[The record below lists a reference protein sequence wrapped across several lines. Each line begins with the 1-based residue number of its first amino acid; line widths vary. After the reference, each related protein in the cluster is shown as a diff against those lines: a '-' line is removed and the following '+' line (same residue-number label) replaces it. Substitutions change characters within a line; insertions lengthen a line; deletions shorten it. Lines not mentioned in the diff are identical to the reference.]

1 MDLVSLQI
9 DCKQPFRRMLTSQ
22 QSDKTGLDVKL
33 EYFASKL
40 ETALITLNTSKVHR
54 RICYTLMKP
63 LHSN

>member
-1 MDLVSLQI
+1 MDLVYLQI
-9 DCKQPFRRMLTSQ
+9 ECEHSFSKMLASQ